1 MATFWIAVTTA
12 VWLGIL
18 TSISPCPLATNIAA
32 VSYVARSV
40 SRPGFMLMNGLFY
53 SVGRAIAYV
62 VIAALLVS
70 SLLSVPQLSMF
81 LQKYVNQLL
90 GPILILAGMFLI
102 GLLRLP
108 QMGIFASSRVSER
121 LAQNFGG
128 AFLLGVLFALSFC
141 PISAA
146 LFFGSLIPLAAS
158 SRSPILLP
166 VLYGLGTALP
176 VFAFAVLS
184 ASGAESIS
192 RAFDR
197 LTSVEVW
204 ARRFTGV
211 LFLFI
216 GIYLSWNNL
225 MVRV

>member
-1 MATFWIAVTTA
+1 MAAIGIAVTTA
-12 VWLGIL
+12 VWLGVL

-40 SRPGFMLMNGLFY
+40 SRPGFMLMSGLLY

-62 VIAALLVS
+62 VIAALLVG
-70 SLLSVPQLSMF
+70 SLLSIPQLSMF

-108 QMGIFASSRVSER
+108 QMGISARSRVSER

-146 LFFGSLIPLAAS
+146 LFFGSLIPLATS

-166 VLYGLGTALP
+166 ALYGLGTALP
-176 VFAFAVLS
+176 VFAFAVLT
-184 ASGAESIS
+184 ASGAESLS
-192 RAFDR
+192 RVFDR
-197 LTSVEVW
+197 LSSVEVW
-204 ARRFTGV
+204 ARRLTGI

-216 GIYLSWNNL
+216 GIYLSWNHL
-225 MVRV
+225 IVRG